1 MFKQLLSSFKESTLY
16 PLMIKEAEQLLRNKQ
31 LLVMLLF
38 PPTFQLWLFCSALDP
53 EPKNVNISVC
63 DWSCTPVSRELTA
76 SILETHVFRLV
87 PNINSEHDAMHAVA
101 TGKCDV
107 AVVIPPRFNSLL
119 HESRPCP
126 VQVVIDGVDANTAG
140 IVNGYLSQIFAVFNE
155 TLSGCAMFKQLDPRI
170 TFLYNPGLKAS
181 WFFIPGITGIILTA
195 VGIMLAASNF
205 VREKDTGTLDQLLM
219 TPAGSFE
226 LIIAKI
232 IPTFWA
238 LFLNVI
244 LSLLVGL
251 LIFQMPFRGNIV
263 AFAFVSAIYMFVVIA
278 LGMSLA
284 TFSKNQTQ
292 AILTS
297 FFLNIPMV
305 QTSGALT
312 PIEDAPVLLQR
323 LAVFNP
329 LFHYESCLRGLILK
343 GTSLAS
349 MWTHVLALIL
359 FAVILM
365 AVGSYYFRR
374 QLE

>member
-1 MFKQLLSSFKESTLY
+1 M
-16 PLMIKEAEQLLRNKQ
+16 PG
-31 LLVMLLF
+31 
-38 PPTFQLWLFCSALDP
+38 C
-53 EPKNVNISVC
+53 
-63 DWSCTPVSRELTA
+63 
-76 SILETHVFRLV
+76 
-87 PNINSEHDAMHAVA
+87 HAA
-101 TGKCDV
+101 
-107 AVVIPPRFNSLL
+107 
-119 HESRPCP
+119 
-126 VQVVIDGVDANTAG
+126 TAG

-155 TLSGCAMFKQLDPRI
+155 TLSGCSMFKQLDPRI

-181 WFFIPGITGIILTA
+181 WFFIPGITGVILTA

-219 TPAGSFE
+219 TPAGAFE

-244 LSLLVGL
+244 LSLLVGV
-251 LIFQMPFRGNIV
+251 LIFQMPFRRNIL